1 MKWKLLW
8 RRLSV
13 AAPRMTIKTHRPWW
27 LQALVWIV
35 ILGLSGALALWT
47 YDLGRSITG
56 LDRGQIE
63 SKLSHLKVQLNRMT
77 EERNQLSAS
86 ASAAQSNL
94 AIERATLE
102 KLMAQ
107 VKALEAENT
116 RLREDLAF
124 FERMVPAPPHSGVS
138 IRSFSLQREPGSSGI
153 RYRLLVG
160 QGGKPTR
167 DFTGNAQLVITALQE
182 GRSVTLSLPDERSA
196 QTLGASAGSNL
207 LNPQTFSLSFRTFQR
222 LEGTIPLPSDWVLK
236 SIQVRVLENGMLR
249 AQQSASL
256 PP

>member
-13 AAPRMTIKTHRPWW
+13 TAPRMTIKTHRPWW
-27 LQALVWIV
+27 VQVLVWVI

-63 SKLSHLKVQLNRMT
+63 TQLDQFQGQLAQLT

-94 AIERATLE
+94 AVERATLE

-116 RLREDLAF
+116 KLREDLAF
-124 FERMVPAPPHSGVS
+124 FERMAPANSSVS
-138 IRSFSLQREPGSSGI
+138 IRSFSLQREPEGHGV

-160 QGGKPTR
+160 QGGRTSR
-167 DFTGNAQLVITALQE
+167 DFNGHVQLVLSGVQE
-182 GRSVTLSLPDERSA
+182 GRAVTLSWPEDKSA
-196 QTLGASAGSNL
+196 KTPGASVSSTPHDPKAFAL
-207 LNPQTFSLSFRTFQR
+207 AFRTFQR
-222 LEGTIPLPSDWVLK
+222 LEGTIPLPANWILRSVQAK
-236 SIQVRVLENGMLR
+236 VLENGTVR

-256 PP
+256 TP